1 MKVIIQQVVPDNTSS
16 CIVESGSVTAT
27 EVLQDCLQA
36 MLGSGF
42 HPNSIKEAILEKA
55 EEYEE
60 AN

>member
-1 MKVIIQQVVPDNTSS
+1 MRVTIQNVVSDSTNS
-16 CIVESGSVTAT
+16 CTVESSSVTAT
-27 EVLQDCLQA
+27 EVLQDCIQA

-42 HPNSIKEAILEKA
+42 HPNSVKEAILEKA